1 MQEIN
6 SPRNANHVFEQA
18 PGDLHTNPAIAA
30 SARASDQF
38 GTSLPAVSPAFV
50 SEVHALLVPLGMV
63 LGAVGAKILYLDLFL
78 HQPLSVTEYLGAGIL
93 AGIVASTIGREFD
106 LNSSAR
112 IIAGEVRARDIF
124 ITVGLSFVF
133 LLVLFY
139 LLKVSDRYSRGWLL
153 LWLLLSTAI
162 LLIERAAVLL
172 WARLLRA
179 EHRLLQRVALYGDV
193 QLALRASNRISSSDP
208 NLVLAGIF
216 SDRGP
221 LGNAT
226 QGVSVAGDTAA
237 LIRTAQRGACDR
249 IILAL
254 PSEAHSRI
262 SEAIETLKMLPIE
275 VQLNPDGL
283 MFPSRLSIGAPQNGL
298 ILLNVQFR
306 PLSARAT
313 VFKSITDYALG
324 LIGIFAFSPL
334 MLIIAA
340 AIKLDS
346 RGPIFFAQSRH
357 GYNHRVIRVIKFRTM
372 TVAEDGPVVPQ
383 AVRGD
388 KRVTRIGRILRR
400 TSLDEL
406 PQLINVLRGELS
418 LVGPRPHAVSHND
431 EFAKLLSCYPHRL
444 RVKPGITGWA
454 QVNGFRGETRTID
467 AMRQRLDLDLDY
479 IKNWSFWFD
488 VKILARTLLVP
499 FSSPNAY

>member
-1 MQEIN
+1 VQEIN
-6 SPRNANHVFEQA
+6 SAGNADLVFGQA
-18 PGDLHTNPAIAA
+18 PADLRIAQPLA
-30 SARASDQF
+30 TSALAPDPL
-38 GTSLPAVSPAFV
+38 GASLPAVSPAFI
-50 SEVHALLVPLGMV
+50 SEVHALLLPLGMV
-63 LGAVGAKILYLDLFL
+63 LGAVGAKIIYLDLFL
-78 HQPLSVTEYLGAGIL
+78 HQPLPVTEYLGAGLL
-93 AGIVASTIGREFD
+93 AGIVASTVGRELD

-112 IIAGEVRARDIF
+112 IIAGEIRARDIF
-124 ITVGLSFVF
+124 ITVGLSFAS

-139 LLKVSDRYSRGWLL
+139 LLKVSDHYSRGWLL
-153 LWLLLSTAI
+153 LWLLLSTGI
-162 LLIERAAVLL
+162 LLVERAGVLL

-216 SDRGP
+216 SDHGSP
-221 LGNAT
+221 GNAAR
-226 QGVSVAGDTAA
+226 GVPVAGDTAA
-237 LIRTAQRGACDR
+237 LIRTTQSGACDR
-249 IILAL
+249 IILTL

-262 SEAIETLKMLPIE
+262 SEAIDTLRMLPVE

-283 MFPSRLSIGAPQNGL
+283 MFPSQLSIGTSQNGL

-324 LIGIFAFSPL
+324 LFGIFAFAPL
-334 MLIIAA
+334 MLVIAA

-346 RGPIFFAQSRH
+346 RGPVLFAQSRH
-357 GYNHRVIRVIKFRTM
+357 GYNHRVIRVLKFRTM

-444 RVKPGITGWA
+444 KVKPGITGWA
-454 QVNGFRGETRTID
+454 QVNGFRGETTTVD
-467 AMRQRLDLDLDY
+467 AMRQRLDLDLHY

-488 VKILARTLLVP
+488 VKILARTLIVP